1 MEFRDNDFVDAV
13 NKGDIKKFDKLID
26 KYSDK
31 IFRLSY
37 GIVGNA
43 QEAEDMVQEIF
54 MKAYKNLSKF
64 RGDANFGT
72 WLYRIT
78 VNHCL
83 GKARGKK
90 KFKTAPLE
98 YIDPQGSPNEYKTIE
113 IEDMRYNP
121 EENFLGRELKEKL
134 FGVIGSIPVENR
146 MVIILRDIEEYSNEE
161 VGKMLNL
168 SVPTVKSRLHRARV
182 FVREKM
188 EKYLRGTG
196 EPYAV

>member
-1 MEFRDNDFVDAV
+1 MEFSDNVYVDAV
-13 NKGDIKKFDKLID
+13 NKGDVKKFDKLID

-31 IFRLSY
+31 IFRLAY

-43 QEAEDMVQEIF
+43 QEAEDMVQEVF
-54 MKAYKNLSKF
+54 LKAYKNLSKF

-83 GKARGKK
+83 GKLRGKK
-90 KFKTAPLE
+90 RLKTAPLE
-98 YIDPQGSPNEYKTIE
+98 YQDPEGSPDEYKTIE

-121 EENFLGRELKEKL
+121 EEKFLGKELREKL
-134 FGVIGSIPVENR
+134 FSVIGKIPVENR
-146 MVIILRDIEEYSNEE
+146 MVIILRDIEEYTNEE
-161 VGKMLNL
+161 VGQMLHL
-168 SVPTVKSRLHRARV
+168 SVPTVKSRLHRARA
-182 FVREKM
+182 FVRGKM